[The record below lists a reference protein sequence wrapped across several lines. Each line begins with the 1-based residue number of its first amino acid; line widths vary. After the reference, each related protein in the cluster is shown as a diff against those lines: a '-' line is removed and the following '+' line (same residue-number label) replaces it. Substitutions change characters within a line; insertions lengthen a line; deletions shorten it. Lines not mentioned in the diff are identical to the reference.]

1 MSLRNEILQ
10 VSKDLLIKEGF
21 GKISMRR
28 IAGRANITA
37 TSIYLHFESKDD
49 LLLTLIEESIKKLKQ
64 ALSDAVNDAV
74 TKEYGLIDQLRILA
88 DTYINYAL
96 DHPQEYEIIYMVRP
110 EEMPRYPKDKFRD
123 VRSAYELIANIIRE
137 ANHNEYAEAEDSLIS
152 AYTFWAQLHGVVSV
166 ILNKR
171 LDTRIPQSTFI
182 DQSIQHIIKGFIN
195 QKIPV

>member
-21 GKISMRR
+21 SKISMRR
-28 IAGRANITA
+28 IAGRANVTA

-49 LLLTLIEESIKKLKQ
+49 LLLSLIEDSIKKLKQ
-64 ALSDAVNDAV
+64 ALQNAVNRD
-74 TKEYGLIDQLRILA
+74 YGLIDQLKILA
-88 DTYINYAL
+88 ETYVNYAL

-110 EEMPRYPKDKFRD
+110 EEMPKYPKEKFRD
-123 VRSAYELIANIIRE
+123 VRSAYELIADVISE
-137 ANHNEYAEAEDSLIS
+137 TDHNEYIEVEDSLIS

-182 DQSIQHIIKGFIN
+182 DQSIEHIIRGFII
-195 QKIPV
+195 QKTPA

>member
-21 GKISMRR
+21 GRISMRR

-64 ALSDAVNDAV
+64 VLFDAVN
-74 TKEYGLIDQLRILA
+74 KEYGMIEQLRVLA
-88 DTYINYAL
+88 ETYINYAL
-96 DHPQEYEIIYMVRP
+96 NHPQEYEIIYMVRP
-110 EEMPRYPKDKFRD
+110 EEMPKYPKDKFRD
-123 VRSAYELIANIIRE
+123 VRSAYELIASIISE
-137 ANHNEYAEAEDSLIS
+137 TEHNEYIEVEDSLIS

-171 LDTRIPQSTFI
+171 LDTRIPQSIFI
-182 DQSIQHIIKGFIN
+182 KQSIDHIIKGFIN
-195 QKIPV
+195 QKIPA